1 MSSSV
6 DGFPLTGPVKS
17 CKKTWEGILGVLKT
31 DNMLLLLS
39 FSLNTRFGVV
49 AVPTILLFHSG
60 KPVLKFNNS
69 ISLDDVRNFIKN
81 NTGMSSCDSENKLSV
96 KCF

>member
-1 MSSSV
+1 MSCC
-6 DGFPLTGPVKS
+6 DL
-17 CKKTWEGILGVLKT
+17 
-31 DNMLLLLS
+31 

-69 ISLDDVRNFIKN
+69 ITLDDLRMFVKN
-81 NTGMSSCDSENKLSV
+81 NTGKYIKIFMFFFICITQCIRVVKSCS
-96 KCF
+96 

>member
-1 MSSSV
+1 
-6 DGFPLTGPVKS
+6 
-17 CKKTWEGILGVLKT
+17 
-31 DNMLLLLS
+31 MLLLLS

-96 KCF
+96 KCLYAAFENKKFSREFIRIKH